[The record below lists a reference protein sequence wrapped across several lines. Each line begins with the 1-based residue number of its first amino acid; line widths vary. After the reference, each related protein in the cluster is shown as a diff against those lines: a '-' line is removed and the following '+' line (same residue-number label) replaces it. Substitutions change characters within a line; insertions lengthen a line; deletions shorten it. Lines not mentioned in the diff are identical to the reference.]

1 MGSVLMALLPLLLEA
16 AGPAIRTIPSEME
29 KRYRDAVKG
38 DMTSLAKGGGGMGQ
52 GKLQE
57 LQGQAAGQ
65 VNAQQ
70 AQQQAQLARMGA
82 NGASGLQMQ
91 AARGAAQQGSNAMRG
106 AMSDI
111 RAQDLAAAQERRN
124 SLDERMRNVLGMDIR
139 SKDIWGQMAASH
151 AAGQNAQELADASK
165 ADTTA
170 SMDKNMTKNNVVPPP
185 PGGSYGSTSGTAG
198 ASGAAAAAGG

>member
-151 AAGQNAQELADASK
+151 AAGQNAQELAGASK

-170 SMDKNMTKNNVVPPP
+170 SMAKDMTKNMVPPP
-185 PGGSYGSTSGTAG
+185 PSGSYGSASGTAG
-198 ASGAAAAAGG
+198 ATGAAAPAGG